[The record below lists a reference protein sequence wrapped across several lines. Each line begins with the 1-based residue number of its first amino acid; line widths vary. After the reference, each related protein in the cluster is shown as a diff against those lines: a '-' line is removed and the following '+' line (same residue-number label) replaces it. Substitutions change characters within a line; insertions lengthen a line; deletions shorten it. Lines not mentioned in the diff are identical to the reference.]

1 MSLNSLLVSSDDKTV
16 RVLRRVLSDL
26 EIGVEHCS
34 DTESAVHQLTRNRF
48 EAVIVDCCN
57 IGTIGQVF
65 RSVRLAACNKRAIAI
80 AIVEAQTSLQEAF
93 EIGAHFVFYKPLST
107 ERAKASLRA
116 ARALMKRERRRN
128 ARLAV
133 QIPVLLRVEDGAAQL
148 RAMTTDLGE
157 GGMALV
163 LQTRARNLSSMH
175 ANFTL
180 PGTEHRIES
189 ITEIAWEGPSRQ
201 VGIRFIDLAPEAQD
215 QLKNWLDSRSPEFE
229 KDDPP
234 VSCKLT
240 DLSLAGCYVELTS
253 PFPIG
258 TRVILLTE
266 ADSELKRASAVVR
279 VMHPEAGMG
288 VEFDRNSAL
297 QKKQSS
303 ELLSVL
309 STGSHPD
316 LMVQP
321 DGLNADA
328 PRAFS
333 DDPLVKFF
341 IEKADLS
348 SETFRHELTRRRSRS
363 AAARG

>member
-1 MSLNSLLVSSDDKTV
+1 MSLNSLLVSSDDKTI

-26 EIGVEHCS
+26 EISVEHCT

-48 EAVIVDCCN
+48 EAVIVDCCC
-57 IGTIGQVF
+57 GGSVEQVF
-65 RSVRLAACNKRAIAI
+65 RSVRMAACNKRAVALAI
-80 AIVEAQTSLQEAF
+80 MDTKTTLKDAF
-93 EIGAHFVFYKPLST
+93 EMGAHFVFYKPLST

-133 QIPVLLRVEDGAAQL
+133 QIPVMLRMERGAAQL

-163 LQTRARNLSSMH
+163 LQTRARNLGAMH
-175 ANFTL
+175 ANFAL

-189 ITEIAWEGPSRQ
+189 IAEVAWEGRSRQ
-201 VGIRFIDLAPEAQD
+201 IGIRFIDLVPESQD
-215 QLKNWLDSRSPEFE
+215 QLKNWLESRSPEFE

-234 VSCKLT
+234 MPCRLT
-240 DLSLAGCYVELTS
+240 DLSPAGCYVELAS

-258 TRVILLTE
+258 TRVILS
-266 ADSELKRASAVVR
+266 AQANSEPARASAVVR
-279 VMHPEAGMG
+279 AMHPETGMG
-288 VEFDRNSAL
+288 IEFDRRTVL

-303 ELLSVL
+303 ELINLV
-309 STGSHPD
+309 STTPE
-316 LMVQP
+316 LQLLVQP
-321 DGLNADA
+321 DGLDGDA
-328 PRAFS
+328 PGAFS

-341 IEKADLS
+341 LEKSDLPV
-348 SETFRHELTRRRSRS
+348 ETFRQELNRRRSRS
-363 AAARG
+363 ASARP

>member
-1 MSLNSLLVSSDDKTV
+1 MSLNSLLVCSDDKTE

-26 EIGVEHCS
+26 EIGVAHCT
-34 DTESAVHQLTRNRF
+34 DTESAVHQLTRDRF
-48 EAVIVDCCN
+48 EAVIVDC
-57 IGTIGQVF
+57 GSSKALGQVF

-80 AIVEAQTSLQEAF
+80 AIVDAQLSLKEAF

-107 ERAKASLRA
+107 ERAKSSLRA

-133 QIPVLLRVEDGAAQL
+133 QIPVMLRFEDGASQL

-163 LQTRARNLSSMH
+163 LQTKARNLSAMH

-180 PGTEHRIES
+180 PGTDYRIES
-189 ITEIAWEGPSRQ
+189 ISEIAWEGPSRQ
-201 VGIRFIDLAPEAQD
+201 IGIRFIDLAPESQD
-215 QLKNWLDSRSPEFE
+215 QLKNWLESRSPEFE

-234 VSCKLT
+234 VTCKLT
-240 DLSLAGCYVELTS
+240 DLSSAGCYVEVAS

-258 TRVILLTE
+258 TRVVLSTE
-266 ADSELKRASAVVR
+266 TDSGSKRASAVVR

-288 VEFDRNSAL
+288 LEFDRNSPL
-297 QKKQSS
+297 QKKQTADLISILS
-303 ELLSVL
+303 GGSNPELL
-309 STGSHPD
+309 
-316 LMVQP
+316 VQP
-321 DGLNADA
+321 DGLDADA
-328 PRAFS
+328 PRGFS

-341 IEKADLS
+341 LEKSDLS
-348 SETFRHELTRRRSRS
+348 SETFRHELMKRRSRT
-363 AAARG
+363 ATARG